1 MPSAKRLRNSVSST
15 PDPLATEF
23 REAGFVV
30 ARQVFTKDELAK
42 IVSAVAE
49 RTTEARRWY
58 AAEAATGDSLRV
70 AGEGVHGG
78 EVSSTGDKMFE
89 RSGSNKGNAPQVRAL
104 FRLHEEQDTAVGFF
118 RGLLEHPRMVALARR
133 LLGGQEVVPSMVQF
147 IDKAPHTTY
156 AFPYHQDNA

>member
-1 MPSAKRLRNSVSST
+1 
-15 PDPLATEF
+15 
-23 REAGFVV
+23 
-30 ARQVFTKDELAK
+30 
-42 IVSAVAE
+42 
-49 RTTEARRWY
+49 
-58 AAEAATGDSLRV
+58 
-70 AGEGVHGG
+70 
-78 EVSSTGDKMFE
+78 MFE
-89 RSGSNKGNAPQVRAL
+89 RPGSNKGDAPQVRAL